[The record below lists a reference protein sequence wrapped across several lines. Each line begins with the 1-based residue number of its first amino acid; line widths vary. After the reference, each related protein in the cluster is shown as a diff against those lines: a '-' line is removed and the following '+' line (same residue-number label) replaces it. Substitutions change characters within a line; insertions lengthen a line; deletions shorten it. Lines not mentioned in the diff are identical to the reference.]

1 MRKWAPRGFVLAM
14 TALCLPTLP
23 PSRALESAPH
33 KDYTSDIRLKI
44 LHRFFTASGCPA
56 AEYASVFLEAA
67 DNNGLD
73 WRVLPS
79 ISYVESTGG
88 KAAAG
93 NNLFGWDSGRASFAT
108 PAAGIHTVGYMLAHS
123 VRYGRKDLDRKL
135 QTYNPDP
142 DYSGKVK
149 AVMRRISPNRSPA
162 VPVARDA
169 AR

>member
-1 MRKWAPRGFVLAM
+1 MRKWVPRGFVLAL
-14 TALCLPTLP
+14 TALCLPTVP
-23 PSRALESAPH
+23 PSGAVEGTLHRDYSGDLRLE
-33 KDYTSDIRLKI
+33 I

-56 AEYASVFLEAA
+56 ADYAAVFLEAA

-79 ISYVESTGG
+79 ISFIESTGG

-93 NNLFGWDSGRASFAT
+93 NNLFGWDSGRATFAT
-108 PAAGIHTVGYMLAHS
+108 PAAGIHKVAYMLAHS
-123 VRYGRKDLDRKL
+123 AIYGRKDLDRKL